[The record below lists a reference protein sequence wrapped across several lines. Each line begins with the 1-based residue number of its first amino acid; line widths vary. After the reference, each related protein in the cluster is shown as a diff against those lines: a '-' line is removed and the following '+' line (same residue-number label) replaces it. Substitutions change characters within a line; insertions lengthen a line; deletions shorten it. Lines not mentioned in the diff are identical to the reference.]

1 MFWTS
6 QKDPLS
12 VPVNVKETQ
21 TNPLYLP
28 QCRKNLKARKYKNSP
43 AIAQGNMPNNPIK
56 IDKKKAWVSWLNPS
70 LGTELGKMARE
81 YKGKFLGLLV
91 RPRLVNRILTRAMVK
106 GKILIVDRIEMKVY
120 LLRGRTKSAS
130 MLDVSFFFF

>member
-1 MFWTS
+1 
-6 QKDPLS
+6 
-12 VPVNVKETQ
+12 
-21 TNPLYLP
+21 
-28 QCRKNLKARKYKNSP
+28 
-43 AIAQGNMPNNPIK
+43 
-56 IDKKKAWVSWLNPS
+56 
-70 LGTELGKMARE
+70 MARE

>member
-1 MFWTS
+1 
-6 QKDPLS
+6 
-12 VPVNVKETQ
+12 
-21 TNPLYLP
+21 
-28 QCRKNLKARKYKNSP
+28 
-43 AIAQGNMPNNPIK
+43 
-56 IDKKKAWVSWLNPS
+56 
-70 LGTELGKMARE
+70 MARE

-130 MLDVSFFFF
+130 MLDVSFFFLRFVSFFFFGCTGSSL